1 MNEFA
6 ELQKKMYPRPKYIT
20 HIDQI
25 KQLSEQEKSRL
36 KPVTDKFIFRINEY
50 YLSLIDWK
58 DPKDPIRKLII
69 PNVEELEDWGRLDA
83 SDEEAYTVVHGLE
96 HKYDSV
102 ALLLVNDVCGGYCR
116 FCFRKRLFM
125 DENDE
130 VTRDISAGL
139 EYIRA
144 HKEIFEVLLTG
155 GDPMVLSTKNLE
167 RIVRQ
172 VEEIENIR
180 IVRIGTKIPAFNP
193 YRILNDPSLLEM
205 IKSYSFPE
213 KKIYI
218 MAHFNHPR
226 ELTDAAVESLTLM
239 QQAGANIVNQTPL
252 IQGVN
257 DDADVLADLF
267 RKLCAIGVPP
277 YYVFQCRPT
286 LGNKP
291 FAVPIEKGYE
301 IFENARSHC
310 SGLGKRARF
319 VMSHHTG
326 KIEIIGLTEDR
337 IFLKYHRANRM
348 VDSSRL
354 MIYKRNPE
362 ACWLEDYTDLVE
374 EYPLIFS

>member
-25 KQLSEQEKSRL
+25 KQLSEQEKSQL